1 MKRHI
6 CQLALLAVT
15 TMAAPVAFSETSI
28 VKCVDD
34 AGRVTLTDRPC
45 EAGATTVR
53 MAGEPANDGVTRVHA
68 HPLAAEANVLPLPR
82 VSQRES
88 QRESQSMSQSMSQ
101 RASPRISQRI
111 HVPMTRVAARPLAS
125 DIATLK
131 AARAQFMLSDVRS
144 TPALARLD

>member
-53 MAGEPANDGVTRVHA
+53 MAGEPANDGVTRVPA

-88 QRESQSMSQSMSQ
+88 QRESQSMSQ

-111 HVPMTRVAARPLAS
+111 RVPMTHVAARPLAS